1 MRILVITHYLP
12 WPLNSGGNAAQFSTL
27 KCLAQDHQFTV
38 VCVLQK
44 AEQLALPAVRFVGVP
59 NDSSAPGRNRFFRSA
74 RKLYRWVREFFLAPA
89 STSAPLPFYPFDLV
103 SPGLLATVTAELA
116 KGVDLC
122 QVEYAELLTLGPWL
136 PAGIPKI
143 FIHPQIH
150 YVYVQRFIE
159 ARGNANGYS
168 SYMEAVIRAQEI
180 AYLKFFQT
188 IVTFSREDQKI
199 LQALALGGKVV
210 SSPFPLPADVQIPE
224 RIPDAFN
231 GTFFFLASE
240 AHSANRDALEWMLAA
255 IWPTIVKT
263 LPDAKLQIVG
273 EWTEK
278 SRAEKSG
285 PTVAFTGFVEDLSKT
300 LSGGVMLVPVR
311 IGSGIRVKILIALA
325 LGVPVVS
332 TTIGNEGIDVADGKE
347 VLLRD
352 DPASF
357 AAAAIELARNP
368 TLWRSLAAAGK
379 EVVQKNYAPETVRR
393 QRNEIYAELRARHA
407 ASKP

>member
-1 MRILVITHYLP
+1 
-12 WPLNSGGNAAQFSTL
+12 
-27 KCLAQDHQFTV
+27 
-38 VCVLQK
+38 
-44 AEQLALPAVRFVGVP
+44 
-59 NDSSAPGRNRFFRSA
+59 
-74 RKLYRWVREFFLAPA
+74 
-89 STSAPLPFYPFDLV
+89 
-103 SPGLLATVTAELA
+103 
-116 KGVDLC
+116 
-122 QVEYAELLTLGPWL
+122 
-136 PAGIPKI
+136 
-143 FIHPQIH
+143 
-150 YVYVQRFIE
+150 
-159 ARGNANGYS
+159 
-168 SYMEAVIRAQEI
+168 
-180 AYLKFFQT
+180 
-188 IVTFSREDQKI
+188 
-199 LQALALGGKVV
+199 
-210 SSPFPLPADVQIPE
+210 
-224 RIPDAFN
+224 
-231 GTFFFLASE
+231 
-240 AHSANRDALEWMLAA
+240 MLAA